1 MISLDRYYVP
11 CFNKPK
17 EVKYERNQHP
27 HRGGNS
33 GQRTYQDGFCRKSKG
48 LTAAYFPSCKDGTP
62 SDRTIV
68 DICREFGVSE
78 HWLRTGEGEM
88 FVRLSREEEIT
99 KFAMSIVRNPDSE
112 FQRQLLATMA
122 KLEPA
127 QWQLME
133 QMLDDLIAQRTKK
146 KEPSKV
152 PSFLCVD
159 SQ

>member
-1 MISLDRYYVP
+1 MSDISSRISTVI
-11 CFNKPK
+11 
-17 EVKYERNQHP
+17 
-27 HRGGNS
+27 
-33 GQRTYQDGFCRKSKG
+33 KSSG
-48 LTAAYFPSCKDGTP
+48 LTKTAFSKKIGLSQPFVSQLASGDASP

-99 KFAMSIVRNPDSE
+99 KFAMSVVRGPNTE
-112 FQRQLLATMA
+112 FQRDLLATMA

-146 KEPSKV
+146 EGTE
-152 PSFLCVD
+152 
-159 SQ
+159 

>member
-1 MISLDRYYVP
+1 MSEI
-11 CFNKPK
+11 
-17 EVKYERNQHP
+17 
-27 HRGGNS
+27 NS
-33 GQRTYQDGFCRKSKG
+33 RIAAVINASG
-48 LTAAYFPSCKDGTP
+48 LTKTAFAERLKVSQQHISRLAKDGTP

-88 FVRLSREEEIT
+88 FVQLSREEEIT
-99 KFAMSIVRNPDSE
+99 KFLMTVIRDPDSE

-146 KEPSKV
+146 EGT
-152 PSFLCVD
+152 
-159 SQ
+159 

>member
-1 MISLDRYYVP
+1 MSEI
-11 CFNKPK
+11 
-17 EVKYERNQHP
+17 
-27 HRGGNS
+27 NS
-33 GQRTYQDGFCRKSKG
+33 RIAAVINASG
-48 LTAAYFPSCKDGTP
+48 LTKTAFAERLKVSQQHISRLAKDGTP

-78 HWLRTGEGEM
+78 HWLRTGDGEM

-127 QWQLME
+127 QWKLME
-133 QMLDDLIAQRTKK
+133 QMLDNLISQREK
-146 KEPSKV
+146 KEGT
-152 PSFLCVD
+152 
-159 SQ
+159 

>member
-1 MISLDRYYVP
+1 MNDISSRISTVI
-11 CFNKPK
+11 
-17 EVKYERNQHP
+17 
-27 HRGGNS
+27 
-33 GQRTYQDGFCRKSKG
+33 KSSG
-48 LTAAYFPSCKDGTP
+48 LTKTAFSKKIGLSQPFVSQLASGDASP

-112 FQRQLLATMA
+112 FQRRFVSVLAQLTP
-122 KLEPA
+122 E

-133 QMLDDLIAQRTKK
+133 QMAHQLLDEGNK
-146 KEPSKV
+146 KEGT
-152 PSFLCVD
+152 
-159 SQ
+159 

>member
-1 MISLDRYYVP
+1 MSEI
-11 CFNKPK
+11 
-17 EVKYERNQHP
+17 
-27 HRGGNS
+27 NS
-33 GQRTYQDGFCRKSKG
+33 RIAAVINASG
-48 LTAAYFPSCKDGTP
+48 LTKTAFAERLKVSQQHISRLAKDGTP

-99 KFAMSIVRNPDSE
+99 KFLMTVIRDPDSE

-127 QWQLME
+127 QWKLME

-146 KEPSKV
+146 EGT
-152 PSFLCVD
+152 
-159 SQ
+159 

>member
-1 MISLDRYYVP
+1 MSDISSRISAVIM
-11 CFNKPK
+11 
-17 EVKYERNQHP
+17 
-27 HRGGNS
+27 S
-33 GQRTYQDGFCRKSKG
+33 SG
-48 LTAAYFPSCKDGTP
+48 LTKTAFSKKIGLSQPFVSQLASGDASP

-99 KFAMSIVRNPDSE
+99 KFLMTVIRDPDSE

-127 QWQLME
+127 QWKLME
-133 QMLDDLIAQRTKK
+133 QMLDDLISQREK
-146 KEPSKV
+146 KEGT
-152 PSFLCVD
+152 
-159 SQ
+159 

>member
-1 MISLDRYYVP
+1 MNDISSRISTVI
-11 CFNKPK
+11 
-17 EVKYERNQHP
+17 
-27 HRGGNS
+27 
-33 GQRTYQDGFCRKSKG
+33 KSSG
-48 LTAAYFPSCKDGTP
+48 LTKTAFSKKIGLSQPFVSQLASGDASP

-99 KFAMSIVRNPDSE
+99 KFLMTVIRDPDSE

-127 QWQLME
+127 QWKLME
-133 QMLDDLIAQRTKK
+133 QMLDNLISQREK
-146 KEPSKV
+146 KEGT
-152 PSFLCVD
+152 
-159 SQ
+159 

>member
-1 MISLDRYYVP
+1 MSEI
-11 CFNKPK
+11 
-17 EVKYERNQHP
+17 
-27 HRGGNS
+27 NS
-33 GQRTYQDGFCRKSKG
+33 RIAAVINASG
-48 LTAAYFPSCKDGTP
+48 LTKTAFAERLKVSQQHISRLAKDGTP

-99 KFAMSIVRNPDSE
+99 KFLMTVIRDPDSE

-127 QWQLME
+127 QWKLME
-133 QMLDDLIAQRTKK
+133 QMLDDLISQREK
-146 KEPSKV
+146 KEGT
-152 PSFLCVD
+152 
-159 SQ
+159 

>member
-1 MISLDRYYVP
+1 MSEISSRISAVI
-11 CFNKPK
+11 
-17 EVKYERNQHP
+17 HA
-27 HRGGNS
+27 S
-33 GQRTYQDGFCRKSKG
+33 G
-48 LTAAYFPSCKDGTP
+48 LTKTAFAGRFNISQSHISKITSGDSIP

-112 FQRQLLATMA
+112 FQRRFISVLAQLTP
-122 KLEPA
+122 E

-133 QMLDDLIAQRTKK
+133 QMAHQLIDEGSK
-146 KEPSKV
+146 KEGT
-152 PSFLCVD
+152 
-159 SQ
+159 

>member
-1 MISLDRYYVP
+1 MSEI
-11 CFNKPK
+11 
-17 EVKYERNQHP
+17 
-27 HRGGNS
+27 NS
-33 GQRTYQDGFCRKSKG
+33 RIAAVINAIG
-48 LTAAYFPSCKDGTP
+48 LTKTAFAERLKVSQQHISRLAKDGTP

-99 KFAMSIVRNPDSE
+99 KFLMTVIRDPDSE

-127 QWQLME
+127 QWKLME
-133 QMLDDLIAQRTKK
+133 QMLDNLISQREK
-146 KEPSKV
+146 KEGT
-152 PSFLCVD
+152 
-159 SQ
+159 